1 MRSNIKDAT
10 LELILA
16 EDTEKVNRNE
26 IFHTIKNIEKNIK
39 SSDAESIAN
48 APDISPNKAE
58 ILKQN
63 PIRSFTDNMTLR
75 RHYLSKVYASGD
87 IGGKDDIRNWGMI
100 GLNFVT

>member
-63 PIRSFTDNMTLR
+63 PIRSFADNNVIIYGEHMLR
-75 RHYLSKVYASGD
+75 AILVAR
-87 IGGKDDIRNWGMI
+87 MI
-100 GLNFVT
+100 FETGV